1 MGAHQGG
8 REAAVPV
15 MPAQSYH
22 RGGGNGATAAQR
34 GMATR
39 VGIAGDY
46 GAKSLYSVTVL
57 RVC

>member
-8 REAAVPV
+8 REAAVTCDARPEL
-15 MPAQSYH
+15 PQ
-22 RGGGNGATAAQR
+22 GWWDGATAAQR

>member
-22 RGGGNGATAAQR
+22 RGGGTVPRQLNGGWQLVSVLLGTMGQR
-34 GMATR
+34 AC
-39 VGIAGDY
+39 IQ
-46 GAKSLYSVTVL
+46 
-57 RVC
+57 